1 MLDLYLALL
10 LDTSSKLHL
19 LSTSDRLVPSIMQYI
34 ALQRLHYRPI
44 LHPATDRQS
53 ILRFRQGEATCLA

>member
-1 MLDLYLALL
+1 MMALYLAHV

-19 LSTSDRLVPSIMQYI
+19 WPISGGSYSFNMQYI

-44 LHPATDRQS
+44 LHPATDRLS

>member
-1 MLDLYLALL
+1 MMALYLAHV
-10 LDTSSKLHL
+10 LDTSSKMHFLPI
-19 LSTSDRLVPSIMQYI
+19 SDGLMLSIMQYI

-44 LHPATDRQS
+44 LHPATDRLS

>member
-1 MLDLYLALL
+1 MQDLYLARLL
-10 LDTSSKLHL
+10 ETSSKLHL
-19 LSTSDRLVPSIMQYI
+19 WLIYNRSCQSDMQYI

-44 LHPATDRQS
+44 LHPATDRLS